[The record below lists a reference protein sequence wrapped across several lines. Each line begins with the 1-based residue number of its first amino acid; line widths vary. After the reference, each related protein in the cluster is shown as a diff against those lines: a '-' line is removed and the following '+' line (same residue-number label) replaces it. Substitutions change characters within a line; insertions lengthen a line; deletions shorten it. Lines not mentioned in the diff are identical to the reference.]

1 MIERRAIWLFAFCN
15 VVLYASVLPL
25 WEGFDEPFHYGYVQ
39 YLWTQHQL
47 PVIGKAA
54 LSEEVWNS
62 LHTTPGSY
70 LVKRNLPFVETFEDW
85 FRRGGPRDNA
95 PVGDKFKVVPSAL
108 NYEAQQAPLAYVMM
122 TVPDM
127 LLSHVGL
134 PLRICFLRVLC
145 GSIGIAL
152 FLTAMMRLIDSPA
165 AWFCALCVQMLYAT
179 VVHISNDWIAVGLAA
194 WFVVACAE
202 RRGRLASVL
211 LTVGLLTKAY
221 FLAFVPLLVI
231 ATGRRIAP
239 FSLLL
244 IAVPWYARNV
254 LLYGNVSGVFI
265 TNPKMTLWQAATSID
280 WAGWMSYIV
289 HAGLWTGNNSF
300 TSFSRGTLDL
310 LLVLLAAGVVLRFA
324 RGHTGRDAWATGAP
338 IMAMAAV
345 LVYSTVMLRA
355 YTGGETTGT
364 GPWYIPAILA
374 PLFALSFGGLGRV
387 LRVTA
392 TVLSGYILVASYWVK
407 LLPMYGGFVAPRS
420 TLSAVITWYNSG
432 SYTPAY
438 IGSSG
443 LVYSLAVVVT
453 IIAVFIVFRLS
464 RYSRAL

>member
-15 VVLYASVLPL
+15 VVLYASILPL

-39 YLWTQHQL
+39 YLWTQRQV
-47 PVIGKAA
+47 PVIGKTA

-70 LVKRNLPFVETFEDW
+70 LVKRNLPFVETFDEW

-95 PVGDKFKVVPSAL
+95 PAGDKIKIVPSTL
-108 NYEAQQAPLAYVMM
+108 NYEAQQAPLAYVVMAL
-122 TVPDM
+122 PDM

-134 PLRICFLRVLC
+134 PLRMWLLRVFC
-145 GSIGIAL
+145 GAVGIAL
-152 FLTAMMRLIDSPA
+152 FLTALMRLIDSPA

-179 VVHISNDWIAVGLAA
+179 VVHISNDWLAVGLAA
-194 WFVVACAE
+194 WFVVACAQ
-202 RRGRLASVL
+202 RRAWLAAVVL
-211 LTVGLLTKAY
+211 TIGLLTKAY
-221 FLAFVPLLVI
+221 FLAFIPLLVI

-239 FSLLL
+239 FSLLV

-280 WAGWMSYIV
+280 WIGWMIYII

-310 LLVLLAAGVVLRFA
+310 LLVILAAGIVLRFA
-324 RGHTGRDAWATGAP
+324 RGHAGRGVLAIAAP
-338 IMAMAAV
+338 IVAMGAV
-345 LVYSTVMLRA
+345 LAYSTVMLRA

-392 TVLSGYILVASYWVK
+392 TVLSGYVLVVTYWVK
-407 LLPMYGGFVAPRS
+407 LLPMYGGFGGTRS
-420 TLSAVITWYNSG
+420 TLSAVMAWYTSG
-432 SYTPAY
+432 SHTPAY
-438 IGSSG
+438 LGNLWI
-443 LVYSLAVVVT
+443 VYSLAGAVT
-453 IIAVFIVFRLS
+453 ILTAFIVFRLS
-464 RYSRAL
+464 R